1 MHCGKGAA
9 IEVSAEGLAR
19 YKGGEVIQKA
29 FPELSDGEREII
41 LSGTHPECWE
51 AMWAE
56 DDDEED
62 TTPTIANVLNPN
74 VRDLLGFMRSNQ
86 PMKQCTCEMCRADI
100 ENQSRKD
107 DGE

>member
-1 MHCGKGAA
+1 MHCSKGASV
-9 IEVSAEGLAR
+9 EVSAEGLAR
-19 YKGGEVIQKA
+19 YRGGEVIQKA
-29 FPELSDGEREII
+29 FPELSNGEREII

-62 TTPTIANVLNPN
+62 TTLGIANVLNPN
-74 VRDLLGFMRSNQ
+74 VRNLMSFTKTYQ
-86 PMKQCTCEMCRADI
+86 PMKQCTCEMCIADTV
-100 ENQSRKD
+100 NQSRKD